1 MTASENLPGPPIEV
15 KKRAPWPIVAWR
27 IVWRVAYYG
36 FVIWLGWRA
45 IPAFIL
51 LLILCPVL
59 LIEWFASRKGKRG
72 GYTPG

>member
-1 MTASENLPGPPIEV
+1 
-15 KKRAPWPIVAWR
+15 VAWR

-59 LIEWFASRKGKRG
+59 LIEWSASRKRKRG

>member
-1 MTASENLPGPPIEV
+1 MTASEIPPGPPIEA
-15 KKRAPWPIVAWR
+15 KKHAPWPIVAWR
-27 IVWRVAYYG
+27 IGWRVVYYG

-59 LIEWFASRKGKRG
+59 LIEWLAGRKGKRG